1 MSSKLQIRAKILAL
15 IENLDINK
23 LNKKEQEDVFLEL
36 KNFEDK
42 EFLQQIFIKELN
54 CDDDNKIEKLAY
66 LIIETANSETV
77 KEPLW
82 NYIKDKTISD
92 KVKEIS
98 CNLLRIFGEK
108 IRSED
113 LINFL
118 DNPMDLIDAETK
130 KLLDVAM
137 INPEVQI
144 DFLDFLFA
152 LPENER
158 VTLVQSLEEDYQGDR
173 LVNILAPIL
182 DSSNDYDI
190 KEFIIKS
197 LGNSKTYS
205 ALEPLMNLLEYS
217 SDEGLKKLAE
227 IGLKKLR
234 LSGIQYS
241 DKDKIQMV
249 DEIVC
254 EDSIPYKS
262 YISLV
267 DGMGNQG
274 IIVSRVSEDENVQ
287 MFSVVINDKD
297 GIVDCFGFYLL
308 SKGEFERILESYG
321 KDSLN
326 VKIPP
331 SYAKFCLLQAE
342 KKNRKK
348 QETLPYEYL
357 AWKSLFYDIEE
368 FNQDLEQKALECITS
383 LKTAN
388 YGLLL
393 ESDIFNQWFF
403 DSKDNEHVDK
413 FFQELLTDDFIVDEV
428 LEQKITDVV
437 SKVFDKNL
445 METYRER
452 LLGVFYLL
460 DLQGEIAI
468 RDNIAFL
475 AVQLKELSNPL
486 DFELFTWIIRKSVYE
501 LVLRERASFEENII
515 IETNVFAKTAQK
527 YESVFSEEKIVKII
541 DELRACWAN

>member
-66 LIIETANSETV
+66 LITETANSETV

-98 CNLLRIFGEK
+98 CNLLRILGEK

-158 VTLVQSLEEDYQGDR
+158 VALVQSLEEDYQGDR

-182 DSSNDYDI
+182 DSSNDYEI

-217 SDEGLKKLAE
+217 CDEGLKKLAE

-274 IIVSRVSEDENVQ
+274 VIVSRVSEDENVQ

-383 LKTAN
+383 LKTPN

-428 LEQKITDVV
+428 LEQKIADVV
-437 SKVFDKNL
+437 SKVFDKNV

-452 LLGVFYLL
+452 LLGAFYLL
-460 DLQGEIAI
+460 DLQGEVAL

-501 LVLRERASFEENII
+501 LFLRERASFEENII
-515 IETNVFAKTAQK
+515 IETNVFAKTTQK